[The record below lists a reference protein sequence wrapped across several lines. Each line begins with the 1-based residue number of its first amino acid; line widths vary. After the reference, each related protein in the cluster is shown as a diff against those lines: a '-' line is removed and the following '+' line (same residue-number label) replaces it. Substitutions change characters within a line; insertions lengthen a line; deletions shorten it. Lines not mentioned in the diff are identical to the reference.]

1 MRLAAIGECMVE
13 VADLGDGRAQ
23 LGFGGDTL
31 NTALYLARQGVAVDY
46 HTALG
51 DDTSSTQMLEA
62 WRAEGIGTA
71 HVERVTGATPGLYL
85 VRTDAQGERSF
96 QFWREHSPARR
107 LCSLPGWSER
117 VRTLQRYDWLYCS
130 AITLSIL
137 GDDGRAALLEAV
149 AKARAAGVRIAFDSN
164 YRPRNWP
171 DAQTARAAI
180 RAVLPLV
187 DLALPTFDDEHAL
200 FGDATPAATVARLRA
215 LGVREAA
222 IKLGAEGCLLYGA
235 DGEHTVSAPRVLRV
249 VDTTAAGDAFNAGF
263 LAGLIAGERAEN
275 AAWRVHCLAG
285 AVIGYRGAIIPRNA
299 MPADLPFNQ
308 HDLAGWP
315 CSGRSTT
322 PIVFAE
328 PAPAEDD

>member
-1 MRLAAIGECMVE
+1 MRVAAIGECMVE

-31 NTALYLARQGVAVDY
+31 NTALYLARLGVTVDY
-46 HTALG
+46 HSALG
-51 DDTSSTQMLEA
+51 DDASSTQMLEV

-85 VRTDAQGERSF
+85 VRTDAQGERCF

-107 LCSLPGWSER
+107 LCTLPGWTER
-117 VRTLQRYDWLYCS
+117 VRALQRYDWLYFS

-137 GDDGRAALLEAV
+137 GDDGRTALLDAV

-180 RAVLPLV
+180 RVALPLV
-187 DLALPTFDDEHAL
+187 DLALPTFDDERAL
-200 FGDATPAATVARLRA
+200 FGDAMPTDTVARLRA
-215 LGVREAA
+215 HGVGEAA
-222 IKLGAEGCLLYGA
+222 IKLGAEGCLLYSA
-235 DGEHTVSAPRVLRV
+235 DHEHTVPAPRVLRV

-263 LAGLIAGERAEN
+263 LAGLIAGERAEH
-275 AAWRVHCLAG
+275 AARRGHRLAG
-285 AVIGYRGAIIPRNA
+285 AVIGYHGAIMPRDA
-299 MPADLPFNQ
+299 IPADLPFNQ
-308 HDLAGWP
+308 HDVA
-315 CSGRSTT
+315 
-322 PIVFAE
+322 
-328 PAPAEDD
+328 